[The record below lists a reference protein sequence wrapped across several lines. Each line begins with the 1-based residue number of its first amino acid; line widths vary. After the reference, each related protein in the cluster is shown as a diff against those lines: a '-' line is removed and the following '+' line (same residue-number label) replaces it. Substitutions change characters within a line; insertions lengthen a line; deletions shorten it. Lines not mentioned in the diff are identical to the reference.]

1 MAYGAYMMDN
11 RGYDLSLF
19 ETTRG
24 TAVPKSAPVHKHRK
38 KPQAKNNII
47 ELPEINVSKAQRKKY
62 NPVALCAGFVMSA
75 IAVVAIVS
83 IILGQVRLA
92 ELNQEIA
99 SAETRLSQ
107 TQSLHT
113 QMQAKIEASLSAA
126 AVEEYARN
134 ELNMVKATNQQKEYI
149 SLSQGDKAEIYDE
162 GNRTV
167 FAEMG
172 DFLSSLWS

>member
-19 ETTRG
+19 ESTRG
-24 TAVPKSAPVHKHRK
+24 TAVPKAAPAVKHKR

-47 ELPEINVSKAQRKKY
+47 ELPEINISKAQRRKH
-62 NPVALCAGFVMSA
+62 NPMALCVGFVMSA
-75 IAVVAIVS
+75 IAALAIVS

-99 SAETRLSQ
+99 SAEEKLSQ

-113 QMQAKIEASLSAA
+113 QMQAKIEANLSAA

-149 SLSQGDKAEIYDE
+149 NLSQGDKAEIYED